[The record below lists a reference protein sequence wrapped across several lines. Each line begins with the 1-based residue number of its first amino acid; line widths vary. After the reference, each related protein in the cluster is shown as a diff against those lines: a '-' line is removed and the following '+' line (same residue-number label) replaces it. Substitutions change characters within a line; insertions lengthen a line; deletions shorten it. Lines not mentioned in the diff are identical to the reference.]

1 MTIVEIIEKKRDG
14 MELTH
19 EEINFWIHGVTDGTV
34 EDYQT
39 SALLMAIVLKGMS
52 LDETTALTDAMMRS
66 GDVIDLS
73 SIVGKKVDKHS
84 TGGVGDKTTI
94 ILSPIVAAAGAKVA
108 KMSGRGLGHTGGTL
122 DKLESIA
129 GFNIEVSSQD
139 FIDQVNAINL
149 AVIGQTGNLVYADK
163 VLYSLRDVTGT
174 VNAIP
179 LIASSIMS
187 KKLAGGADCILLD
200 VKYGEGAFMKNVED
214 ARELANT
221 MITIGRNLGREVN
234 AMLSNMNQPLGH
246 SIGNALEV
254 EEAIMTL
261 KNEGPKELEE
271 LCLVASGY
279 MLYQAELSDS
289 PESGYALA
297 KETLRSGAAYETFL
311 KWIEAQ
317 GGDISIFDD
326 LDSFTKAKYEVE
338 VFAEQDGYLHDLKAM
353 ELGIVSM
360 HLGAG
365 RQTKDDIIDYKAGI
379 VLRKEIGDL
388 IHAGDL
394 LATLY
399 SDSPITDDHK
409 NNTVS
414 CFVMGQE
421 PVEKPN
427 LIAAVL

>member
-14 MELTH
+14 LELTQ
-19 EEINFWIHGVTDGTV
+19 EEINFWIHGVTEGTV
-34 EDYQT
+34 KDYQT

-122 DKLESIA
+122 DKLESIP

-200 VKYGEGAFMKNVED
+200 VKYGEGAFMKTVED

-261 KNEGPKELEE
+261 KNEGPKDLEE

-279 MLYQAELSDS
+279 MLYQADLSDS
-289 PESGYALA
+289 PESGYTLA
-297 KETLRSGAAYETFL
+297 KETLRSGAAYDTFL

-317 GGDISIFDD
+317 GGDILIFND
-326 LDSFTKAKYEVE
+326 LDAFTKAKYEVE

-365 RQTKDDIIDYKAGI
+365 RQTKEDIIDYKAGI
-379 VLRKEIGDL
+379 VLRKEIGDV

-399 SDSPITDDHK
+399 SDSPITDNHK

>member
-14 MELTH
+14 IELTN
-19 EEINFWIHGVTDGTV
+19 EEINFWISGVTDGSV
-34 EDYQT
+34 KDYQT

-122 DKLESIA
+122 DKLESIP

-139 FIDQVNAINL
+139 FIDQVNKINL

-163 VLYSLRDVTGT
+163 VLYALRDVTGT

-200 VKYGEGAFMKNVED
+200 VKYGEGAFMKTVDD

-261 KNEGPKELEE
+261 KNEGPKDLEE

-279 MLYQAELSDS
+279 MLFQADLAETPEKGYEL
-289 PESGYALA
+289 AL
-297 KETLRSGAAYETFL
+297 ETLRSGAAYETFL

-317 GGDISIFDD
+317 GGDISQFND
-326 LDSFTKAKYEVE
+326 LEAFTKAQYHAEVY
-338 VFAEQDGYLHDLKAM
+338 AEKEGFLHDLKAM

-365 RQTKDDIIDYKAGI
+365 RQTKEDIIDYKAGI
-379 VLRKEIGDL
+379 VLRKDIGEA
-388 IHAGDL
+388 IHTGDL

-399 SDSPITDDHK
+399 SDTPITDKHIED
-409 NNTVS
+409 TVK
-414 CFVMGQE
+414 CFIIDDE
-421 PVEKPN
+421 TIEKPS

>member
-1 MTIVEIIEKKRDG
+1 
-14 MELTH
+14 
-19 EEINFWIHGVTDGTV
+19 
-34 EDYQT
+34 
-39 SALLMAIVLKGMS
+39 
-52 LDETTALTDAMMRS
+52 
-66 GDVIDLS
+66 
-73 SIVGKKVDKHS
+73 
-84 TGGVGDKTTI
+84 
-94 ILSPIVAAAGAKVA
+94 
-108 KMSGRGLGHTGGTL
+108 
-122 DKLESIA
+122 
-129 GFNIEVSSQD
+129 
-139 FIDQVNAINL
+139 
-149 AVIGQTGNLVYADK
+149 
-163 VLYSLRDVTGT
+163 
-174 VNAIP
+174 
-179 LIASSIMS
+179 
-187 KKLAGGADCILLD
+187 
-200 VKYGEGAFMKNVED
+200 
-214 ARELANT
+214 
-221 MITIGRNLGREVN
+221 
-234 AMLSNMNQPLGH
+234 
-246 SIGNALEV
+246 
-254 EEAIMTL
+254 
-261 KNEGPKELEE
+261 
-271 LCLVASGY
+271 

>member
-14 MELTH
+14 IELTN
-19 EEINFWIHGVTDGTV
+19 EEINFWISGVTDGSV
-34 EDYQT
+34 KDYQT

-122 DKLESIA
+122 DKLESIP

-139 FIDQVNAINL
+139 FIDQVNKINL

-163 VLYSLRDVTGT
+163 VLYALRDVTGT

-200 VKYGEGAFMKNVED
+200 VKYGEGAFMKTVDD

-254 EEAIMTL
+254 EEAVMTL
-261 KNEGPKELEE
+261 KNEGPKYLEE

-279 MLYQAELSDS
+279 MLFQADLAETPEKGYEL
-289 PESGYALA
+289 AL
-297 KETLRSGAAYETFL
+297 ETLRSGAAYETFL

-317 GGDISIFDD
+317 GGDISQFND
-326 LDSFTKAKYEVE
+326 LEAFTKAQYHAEVY
-338 VFAEQDGYLHDLKAM
+338 AENEGFLHDLKAM

-365 RQTKDDIIDYKAGI
+365 RQTKEDIIDYKAGI
-379 VLRKEIGDL
+379 VLRKDIGEA
-388 IHAGDL
+388 IHTGDL

-399 SDSPITDDHK
+399 SDTPITDKHIED
-409 NNTVS
+409 TVK
-414 CFVMGQE
+414 CFIIDDE
-421 PVEKPN
+421 TIEKPS

>member
-34 EDYQT
+34 KDYQT

-261 KNEGPKELEE
+261 K
-271 LCLVASGY
+271 
-279 MLYQAELSDS
+279 
-289 PESGYALA
+289 
-297 KETLRSGAAYETFL
+297 
-311 KWIEAQ
+311 
-317 GGDISIFDD
+317 
-326 LDSFTKAKYEVE
+326 
-338 VFAEQDGYLHDLKAM
+338 
-353 ELGIVSM
+353 
-360 HLGAG
+360 
-365 RQTKDDIIDYKAGI
+365 TKDQ
-379 VLRKEIGDL
+379 R
-388 IHAGDL
+388 
-394 LATLY
+394 
-399 SDSPITDDHK
+399 
-409 NNTVS
+409 N
-414 CFVMGQE
+414 
-421 PVEKPN
+421 
-427 LIAAVL
+427 